1 MPKRFP
7 LTKIRTSVAIA
18 AVAMAGAS
26 ITSQAQANERF
37 ILAHAMPSDHIF
49 HSISERFIDE
59 IQESEEFQVAYHQG
73 GDLGD
78 WTSLFEQS
86 MQGVVPMTLT
96 WGASEFDER
105 LDLSWLGYV
114 VSNWEDARDVYG
126 PDGEMLEVYNNIFHD
141 LDLHAIGIIPTDFGS
156 LVIRKGVGEV
166 PVNFPEDGNNI
177 KVRVPPVPIAID
189 RFRNLGFASVPIPL
203 SEVYTALQLGT
214 VDARAFSTAV
224 ETYQQRDVLE
234 TNVLTNDY
242 FETAFWLVNKD
253 WWEGLSEENRDLLQS
268 AADDTVLWSWDEAQ
282 SLSEEFLDKVRDSG
296 IDVVELSDEQIAAA
310 AQIVHET
317 EWPEME
323 KLVGSEIMAKLRQA
337 AGIE

>member
-1 MPKRFP
+1 MAAKTR
-7 LTKIRTSVAIA
+7 LCKAISSVSVV
-18 AVAMAGAS
+18 VAAGAFFIAS
-26 ITSQAQANERF
+26 AHSNERF
-37 ILAHAMPSDHIF
+37 ILAHAMPNNHVF
-49 HSISERFIDE
+49 HAISERFIEKVEDNDAFG
-59 IQESEEFQVAYHQG
+59 ISYHSG

-78 WTSLFEQS
+78 WTSLFEQV
-86 MQGVVPMTLT
+86 MQGVVPMSIT

-114 VSNWEDARDVYG
+114 VSNWEDARQVYG
-126 PDGEMLEVYNNIFHD
+126 PDGEMLEVYNAIFHD

-156 LVIRKGVGEV
+156 LVIRKGFGEV

-177 KVRVPPVPIAID
+177 KVRVPPVPIAIE

-203 SEVYTALQLGT
+203 SEVYTSLQLGT

-224 ETYQQRDVLE
+224 ETYQQRDVIE
-234 TNVLTNDY
+234 ANILTNDY

-253 WWEGLSEENRDLLQS
+253 WWEELDEEDREFLQS
-268 AADDTVLWSWDEAQ
+268 TADETVMWSWDQAQ
-282 SLSEEFLDKVRDSG
+282 SLSEEHLEKVREAG
-296 IDVVELSDEQIAAA
+296 INVVDLSDEQMAAA
-310 AQIVHET
+310 AKVVHET

-323 KLVGSEIMAKLRQA
+323 ELVGPEIMNTLRKA

>member
-1 MPKRFP
+1 MI
-7 LTKIRTSVAIA
+7 KISKLNKLRTSLAIVAIA
-18 AVAMAGAS
+18 GAAVTTHGQAS
-26 ITSQAQANERF
+26 ERF
-37 ILAHAMPSDHIF
+37 IMAHSMPSDHIF
-49 HSISERFIDE
+49 HAISERFIE
-59 IQESEEFQVAYHQG
+59 GLQESAEFQVAYHPG

-78 WTSLFEQS
+78 WASLFEQS
-86 MQGVVPMTLT
+86 MQGVVPMSLT

-114 VSNWEDARDVYG
+114 VSNWEAAREVYG
-126 PDGEMLEVYNNIFHD
+126 PSGEMLEVYNDIFHD

-189 RFRNLGFASVPIPL
+189 RFRNLGFASIPIPL

-234 TNVLTNDY
+234 TNILTNDY
-242 FETAFWLVNKD
+242 FETAFWLVNKG

-268 AADDTVLWSWDEAQ
+268 VADDSVLWSWDKAQ
-282 SLSEEFLDKVRDSG
+282 SLSEEFLDKVRESG
-296 IDVVELSDEQIAAA
+296 INVVELSDEQIAAA
-310 AQIVHET
+310 AKIVHET
-317 EWPEME
+317 EWPKME
-323 KLVGSEIMAKLRQA
+323 ELVGSEIMVKLRA
-337 AGIE
+337 VAGIE

>member
-1 MPKRFP
+1 MK
-7 LTKIRTSVAIA
+7 TKFKHKKLRLAIA
-18 AVAMAGAS
+18 ISAIMGAS
-26 ITSQAQANERF
+26 FAVSVQANERF
-37 ILAHAMPSDHIF
+37 IFAHAMPSDHVF
-49 HSISERFIDE
+49 HSISERFIE
-59 IQESEEFQVAYHQG
+59 QLEESEELSVAYHPG

-86 MQGVVPMTLT
+86 MQGVVPMSIT
-96 WGASEFDER
+96 WGASEFDQR

-114 VSNWEDARDVYG
+114 VSNWEDAREVYG
-126 PDGEMLEVYNNIFHD
+126 PGGEMLQVYNEIFHD

-166 PVNFPEDGNNI
+166 PVNFPEDGNNL
-177 KVRVPPVPIAID
+177 KTRVPPVPIAID
-189 RFRNLGFASVPIPL
+189 RFNNLGFASVPVPL

-234 TNVLTNDY
+234 TNILTNDY

-253 WWEGLSEENRDLLQS
+253 WWDGLTEENRDFIQD
-268 AADDTVLWSWDEAQ
+268 AADDTVLWSWDKAE
-282 SLSEEFLDKVRDSG
+282 SLSNDFIDKVRESG
-296 IDVVELSDEQIAAA
+296 INVVELSDEQITAAA
-310 AQIVHET
+310 EIVHET
-317 EWPEME
+317 EWPVME
-323 KLVGSEIMAKLRQA
+323 ELVGPEIMSKLRQA

>member
-1 MPKRFP
+1 MKTMPK
-7 LTKIRTSVAIA
+7 LSKLRT
-18 AVAMAGAS
+18 AVAVATM
-26 ITSQAQANERF
+26 TSAAFSAPAQASERF

-49 HSISERFIDE
+49 HAMSERFIDE
-59 IQESEEFQVAYHQG
+59 LEEHDELRIDYHPSG
-73 GDLGD
+73 ALGD

-86 MQGVVPMTLT
+86 MQGVVPMSLT
-96 WGASEFDER
+96 WGASEFDQR

-114 VSNWEDARDVYG
+114 VSNWEDAREVYG
-126 PDGEMLEVYNNIFHD
+126 PNGEMLEIYNEIFHD

-156 LVIRKGVGEV
+156 LVIREGVGEV

-234 TNVLTNDY
+234 TNILTNDY

-253 WWEGLSEENRDLLQS
+253 WWESLSEENRGIMQS
-268 AADDTVLWSWDEAQ
+268 AADDTVLWSWDKAQ
-282 SLSEEFLDKVRDSG
+282 SLSEEFLEKARESG
-296 IDVVELSDEQIAAA
+296 VNIVELSDEQIAAA
-310 AQIVHET
+310 AEIVYAT

-323 KLVGSEIMAKLRQA
+323 ELVGPEIMAKLKQA